1 MDMREIMIDKVTVN
15 IGVGTGGEALENAE
29 KLMQELT
36 GVKPVR
42 TRAKKRNPVFKLR
55 PGTEIGVKATLRN
68 KSAEEF
74 LKKTFASRKNTIP
87 ESAFDSTGNFSIGVR
102 EYIDFPGA
110 KYNPKIGMF
119 GFDVCVTLAR
129 RGYRVSRRKIAKSS
143 IGKSHRIGKHEAVE
157 FIKNKFGVAIE
168 GG

>member
-1 MDMREIMIDKVTVN
+1 VDMREILIDKVTVN

-29 KLMQELT
+29 KLLSELT

-42 TRAKKRNPVFKLR
+42 TLAKKRNPVFKLR
-55 PGTEIGVKATLRN
+55 PGMEIGVKATLR
-68 KSAEEF
+68 KGKAEEF
-74 LKKTFASRKNTIP
+74 LKKAFASKKNTIP
-87 ESAFDSTGNFSIGVR
+87 ASAFDNMGNFSIGVK

-119 GFDVCVTLAR
+119 GFDVCVTLRR
-129 RGYRVSRRKIAKSS
+129 RGYRVSRRKIAKSK
-143 IGKSHRIGKHEAVE
+143 IGKKHRITKEEAME
-157 FIKNKFGVAIE
+157 FVKNKFGVTIE

>member
-1 MDMREIMIDKVTVN
+1 MREIMIDKVTVN

-29 KLMQELT
+29 KLLSELT

-42 TRAKKRNPVFKLR
+42 TKAKKRNPVFKLR
-55 PGTEIGVKATLRN
+55 PGLEIGVKATLR
-68 KSAEEF
+68 KKAAEEF
-74 LKKTFASRKNTIP
+74 LKKALASKKNTIP
-87 ESAFDSTGNFSIGVR
+87 ASAFDNTGNFSIGIK

-129 RGYRVSRRKIAKSS
+129 RGYRVSRRKIGKSK
-143 IGKSHRIGKHEAVE
+143 IGKNHRIKREEAME
-157 FIKNKFGVAIE
+157 FMRKKFGVVIE
-168 GG
+168 EG